1 MKKYLALALLIF
13 AAPTIASTKFPAGDW
28 VSMDGDD
35 ELSISAD
42 GEYEVRYQWDDE
54 PHPRTSRGQA
64 LLDHTCNTGTGREG
78 NLWVVTDWGKGVCY
92 KSSVT
97 GGKLVIQE
105 WDSTKLG
112 GIWIKANS
120 R

>member
-13 AAPTIASTKFPAGDW
+13 AAPTIASTKFPAGDY
-28 VSMDGDD
+28 VSMDGNK

-42 GEYEVRYQWDDE
+42 GEYEVRYQWKDDS
-54 PHPRTSRGQA
+54 RTSKGQA
-64 LLDHTCNTGTGREG
+64 LLDHTCTTGTGREG
-78 NLWVVTDWGKGVCY
+78 NLWVVTSWGDGVCY